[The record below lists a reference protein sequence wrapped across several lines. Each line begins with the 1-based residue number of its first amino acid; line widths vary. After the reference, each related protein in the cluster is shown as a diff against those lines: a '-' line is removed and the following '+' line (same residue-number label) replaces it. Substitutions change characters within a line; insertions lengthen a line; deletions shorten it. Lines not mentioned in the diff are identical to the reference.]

1 MRVTLKSILLA
12 MASLVVLIFLSGC
25 SGSNGSAEL
34 SSSATHNSSASANK
48 FPYPKVPLFLSD
60 QSQKAEYLVEHFW
73 DKYLP
78 DAGNCQIDSAGW
90 RDAFNNYFVLLSG
103 LHSEGRGELC
113 SREIKS
119 AVGKADSLYQ
129 SGSKSLMLNFVH
141 YSELFLYD
149 PNSPLL
155 NEALYIP
162 VLEGLL
168 SSQALEEESKLTLRY
183 QLEQALVNSVG
194 TKAADIKYK
203 YCIGGDPWN
212 LRDGSLYGIK
222 ADYTLI
228 FFNNPDCPACAQML
242 KELSQAPI
250 VQRMVEQG
258 RLAVLALYIDQDLE
272 RWRANLKDYPQEWI
286 YARDYSQSINIER
299 IYTIRAIPSLY
310 LLDSGKRVLLKD
322 APRTQVVLDW
332 LFSRKVAE

>member
-12 MASLVVLIFLSGC
+12 MASLVVLIFLSACTGK
-25 SGSNGSAEL
+25 SEDAP
-34 SSSATHNSSASANK
+34 K
-48 FPYPKVPLFLSD
+48 FPYPKAPLAIS
-60 QSQKAEYLVEHFW
+60 QPVQKAQYLVEHYW
-73 DKYLP
+73 DKYIS
-78 DAGNCQIDSAGW
+78 AAESGQIEGSQIDSAEWAGV
-90 RDAFNNYFVLLSG
+90 FKNYFALLSG
-103 LHSEGRGELC
+103 LYSEGREELC
-113 SREIKS
+113 NREIRR
-119 AVGKADSLYQ
+119 AVGSADSLYLK
-129 SGSKSLMLNFVH
+129 GSKSLMLKIVH

-155 NEALYIP
+155 NEELYIP
-162 VLEGLL
+162 VVEELL
-168 SSQALEEESKLTLRY
+168 ASQALEEESKLTLRY

>member
-12 MASLVVLIFLSGC
+12 MASLVVLIFLSACTGK
-25 SGSNGSAEL
+25 SEDAP
-34 SSSATHNSSASANK
+34 K
-48 FPYPKVPLFLSD
+48 FPYPKAPLAIS
-60 QSQKAEYLVEHFW
+60 QPVQKAQYLVEHYW
-73 DKYLP
+73 DKYIS
-78 DAGNCQIDSAGW
+78 AAESGQIDSAEWAGV
-90 RDAFNNYFVLLSG
+90 FKNYFALLSG
-103 LHSEGRGELC
+103 LYSEGREELC
-113 SREIKS
+113 NREIRR
-119 AVGKADSLYQ
+119 AVGSADSLYLK
-129 SGSKSLMLNFVH
+129 GSKSLMLKIVH

-155 NEALYIP
+155 NEELYIP
-162 VLEGLL
+162 VVEELL
-168 SSQALEEESKLTLRY
+168 ASQSLEEESKGTFRFQME
-183 QLEQALVNSVG
+183 QLLVNRKG
-194 TKAADIKYK
+194 AKAADIKYK
-203 YCIGGDPWN
+203 YCVGGDPWH
-212 LRDGSLYGIK
+212 LREGSLYGIK
-222 ADYTLI
+222 ADYTII

-242 KELSQAPI
+242 KELSQAPL

>member
-12 MASLVVLIFLSGC
+12 MASLVVLIFLSACTGKR
-25 SGSNGSAEL
+25 AD
-34 SSSATHNSSASANK
+34 APK
-48 FPYPKVPLFLSD
+48 FPYPKAPLAIS
-60 QSQKAEYLVEHFW
+60 QPVQKAQYLVEHYW
-73 DKYLP
+73 DKYI
-78 DAGNCQIDSAGW
+78 AAAESGQIEGSQIDSAEWAGV
-90 RDAFNNYFVLLSG
+90 FKNYFALLSG
-103 LHSEGRGELC
+103 LYSEGREELC
-113 SREIKS
+113 NREIRR
-119 AVGKADSLYQ
+119 AVGSADSLYLK
-129 SGSKSLMLNFVH
+129 GSKSLLLKIVH

-155 NEALYIP
+155 NEELYIP
-162 VLEGLL
+162 VVEELL
-168 SSQALEEESKLTLRY
+168 ASQSLEEESKLTLRY

>member
-12 MASLVVLIFLSGC
+12 MASLVVLIFLSACTGK
-25 SGSNGSAEL
+25 SEDAP
-34 SSSATHNSSASANK
+34 K
-48 FPYPKVPLFLSD
+48 FPYPKAPLAIS
-60 QSQKAEYLVEHFW
+60 QPVQKAQYLVEHYW
-73 DKYLP
+73 DKYIS
-78 DAGNCQIDSAGW
+78 AAESGQIEGSQIEGSQIDSAEWAGV
-90 RDAFNNYFVLLSG
+90 FKNYFALLSG
-103 LHSEGRGELC
+103 LYSEGREELC
-113 SREIKS
+113 NREIRR
-119 AVGKADSLYQ
+119 AVGSADSLYLK
-129 SGSKSLMLNFVH
+129 GSKSLMLKIVH

-155 NEALYIP
+155 NEELYIP
-162 VLEGLL
+162 VVEELL
-168 SSQALEEESKLTLRY
+168 ASQSLEEESKGTFRFQME
-183 QLEQALVNSVG
+183 QLLVNRKG
-194 TKAADIKYK
+194 AKAADIKYK
-203 YCIGGDPWN
+203 YCVGGDPWH
-212 LRDGSLYGIK
+212 LREGSLYGIE
-222 ADYTLI
+222 ADYTII

-242 KELSQAPI
+242 KELSQAPL

-272 RWRANLKDYPQEWI
+272 RWRANLKDYPQGWI

-322 APRTQVVLDW
+322 APRAQVVLDW

>member
-12 MASLVVLIFLSGC
+12 MASLVVLIFLSACTGK
-25 SGSNGSAEL
+25 SEDAP
-34 SSSATHNSSASANK
+34 K
-48 FPYPKVPLFLSD
+48 FPYPKAPLAIS
-60 QSQKAEYLVEHFW
+60 QPVQKAQYLVEHYW
-73 DKYLP
+73 DKYIS
-78 DAGNCQIDSAGW
+78 AAKSGQIEGSQIDSAEWAGV
-90 RDAFNNYFVLLSG
+90 FKNYFALLSG
-103 LHSEGRGELC
+103 LYSEGREELC
-113 SREIKS
+113 NREIRR
-119 AVGKADSLYQ
+119 AVGSADSLYLK
-129 SGSKSLMLNFVH
+129 GSKSLLLKIVH

-155 NEALYIP
+155 NEELYIP
-162 VLEGLL
+162 VVEELL
-168 SSQALEEESKLTLRY
+168 ASQSLEEESKGTLRY

>member
-12 MASLVVLIFLSGC
+12 MASLVVLIFLSACTGKR
-25 SGSNGSAEL
+25 AD
-34 SSSATHNSSASANK
+34 APK
-48 FPYPKVPLFLSD
+48 FPYPKAPLAIS
-60 QSQKAEYLVEHFW
+60 QPVQKAQYLVEHYW
-73 DKYLP
+73 DKYI
-78 DAGNCQIDSAGW
+78 AAAESGQIEGGQIDSAEW

-286 YARDYSQSINIER
+286 YARDDSQSINAGR
-299 IYTIRAIPSLY
+299 IYILRAIPSLY
-310 LLDSGKRVLLKD
+310 LLDKEKRVLLKD
-322 APRTQVVLDW
+322 APRAQVVLER
-332 LFSRKVAE
+332 LFSVTAKR

>member
-12 MASLVVLIFLSGC
+12 MASLVVLIFLSACTGK
-25 SGSNGSAEL
+25 SEDAP
-34 SSSATHNSSASANK
+34 K
-48 FPYPKVPLFLSD
+48 FPYPKAPLAIS
-60 QSQKAEYLVEHFW
+60 QPVQKAQYLVEHYW
-73 DKYLP
+73 DKYIS
-78 DAGNCQIDSAGW
+78 AAESGQIEGSQIDSAEWAGV
-90 RDAFNNYFVLLSG
+90 FKNYFALLSG
-103 LHSEGRGELC
+103 LYSEGREELC
-113 SREIKS
+113 NREIRR
-119 AVGKADSLYQ
+119 AVGSADSLYLK
-129 SGSKSLMLNFVH
+129 GSKNLMLKIVH

-155 NEALYIP
+155 NEELYIP
-162 VLEGLL
+162 VVEELL
-168 SSQALEEESKLTLRY
+168 ASQALEEESKLTLRY

>member
-12 MASLVVLIFLSGC
+12 MASLVVLIFLSACTGKR
-25 SGSNGSAEL
+25 AD
-34 SSSATHNSSASANK
+34 APK
-48 FPYPKVPLFLSD
+48 FPYPKAPLAIS
-60 QSQKAEYLVEHFW
+60 QPVQKAQYLVEHYW
-73 DKYLP
+73 DKYIS
-78 DAGNCQIDSAGW
+78 AAKSGQIEGSQIDSAEWAGV
-90 RDAFNNYFVLLSG
+90 FKNYFVLLSG